1 MHHQRQLDGCRAG
14 THLCAWGR
22 SHPEGRAGTQR
33 RTQPQPA
40 VLLPV
45 TATALHSPGVSVSSG
60 VHLEEKD
67 QDSVNGV
74 DTSIFLE
81 GMETHFR
88 VSPWPNW
95 AF

>member
-1 MHHQRQLDGCRAG
+1 MHHRRQLEGCRAG

-22 SHPEGRAGTQR
+22 SHPEGRAGTRR

-45 TATALHSPGVSVSSG
+45 TATALRSPGVPVSSG

-67 QDSVNGV
+67 QDSVNGA
-74 DTSIFLE
+74 DTFMFLE
-81 GMETHFR
+81 GTETHFR
-88 VSPWPNW
+88 VSP
-95 AF
+95 